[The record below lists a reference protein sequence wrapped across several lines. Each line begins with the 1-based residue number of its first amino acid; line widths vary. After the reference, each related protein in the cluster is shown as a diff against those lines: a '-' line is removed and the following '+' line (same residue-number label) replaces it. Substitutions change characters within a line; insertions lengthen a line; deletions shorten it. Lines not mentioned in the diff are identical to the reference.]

1 MKWHFK
7 KTTVIRD
14 RCKYQPKI
22 GFSIPLTIGFG
33 ITVFNHIQ
41 AIKLTNVKG
50 VEIFIGNSCYIFYK
64 ETKLSKEEKKKKSL
78 PFTPSSL
85 RRPKVCGNP

>member
-7 KTTVIRD
+7 KTTIIRD
-14 RCKYQPKI
+14 RCKCQPKI

-33 ITVFNHIQ
+33 ITVFNHIR
-41 AIKLTNVKG
+41 AIKLTNIKG

-64 ETKLSKEEKKKKSL
+64 ETELSKEEKKKWQAL
-78 PFTPSSL
+78 EYCEL
-85 RRPKVCGNP
+85 HCQ